1 MTSTSARATSPPGP
15 PRCVASAGPTS
26 RLSGRGS
33 NPNENPSPNPS
44 PNPNPNPTPN
54 PNPNPNPSQA
64 QWARLRDACDPVT
77 SAAGATPP
85 MVLRSDAWVA
95 LPVLRCLGGILQA
108 ATLGSG
114 GCNPMWRRLQPHVAE
129 AATPCSRAA
138 RAALPR
144 RHPAGGASD
153 S

>member
-1 MTSTSARATSPPGP
+1 MAHICVDAVFEGESGAIEWKEYDGWGMLLPQGDFYFRTGDDASWAATLRRFGGP
-15 PRCVASAGPTS
+15 DV
-26 RLSGRGS
+26 
-33 NPNENPSPNPS
+33 E
-44 PNPNPNPTPN
+44 
-54 PNPNPNPSQA
+54 A